1 VRRGFQFQAAGDLLA
16 AVSAYE
22 VRQGVGSA
30 ILSRRLRE
38 CKLVLG
44 SNIFREIW
52 PMMRR
57 VSLLFFAVVLLLA
70 TSLDAHAFKRV
81 ALVVGNS
88 AYQNAA
94 RLPNPARDAS
104 SIAEMFRNAGF
115 DVVALQQD
123 VGNLDFKRAVRRF
136 EEAAIDADVAVVF
149 YAGHGLEIGGVN
161 YMIPVDAKLAS
172 DFDAPDEAI
181 PLDRIIDAVTSARQ
195 LRLVILDACRD
206 NPFVANMARRVA
218 SRSISAGL
226 AKVEPSTAD
235 TLIAY
240 AAKAGSTA
248 ADGTGEHSPYT
259 TALLHNLMLPGV
271 DIRLAFG
278 RVRDEVMKITGQSQ
292 EPFVYGSLGGRT
304 VSLLDTA
311 DALATALSATVDSNA
326 QARLDYEQFEKV
338 GTKEAWD
345 AFLTLHASGP
355 YADLARAQRA
365 KLAAS
370 SAKKPDL
377 PQTKPNANASEIVAA
392 LTTPPTAPGSDSAAS
407 AAPAAPNAR
416 DIARMLQTELKR
428 VGCYADVI
436 NGEWSGPSRR
446 ALDAFNQN
454 AGTKLETSKATLDAV
469 GAVRDTPNRAC
480 PLTCG
485 RGLRADGDRC
495 VAITCDPGYVV
506 GDSGACEQAKGRP
519 RAVDR
524 SPPAE
529 APKKQAP
536 EPKRQANTRPAAPAA
551 RAPSAASAPAQ
562 VACDRFGCQPVKRG
576 CKMRT
581 EDFRGETQ
589 QEAICN

>member
-1 VRRGFQFQAAGDLLA
+1 MVRR
-16 AVSAYE
+16 
-22 VRQGVGSA
+22 
-30 ILSRRLRE
+30 I
-38 CKLVLG
+38 
-44 SNIFREIW
+44 
-52 PMMRR
+52 
-57 VSLLFFAVVLLLA
+57 SLLFFAAALLLG
-70 TSLDAHAFKRV
+70 TSLEAHAYKRV

-104 SIAEMFRNAGF
+104 SIAEMFKNAGF

-149 YAGHGLEIGGVN
+149 YAGHGIEIGGVN
-161 YMIPVDAKLAS
+161 YMIPIDAKLAS

-181 PLDRIIDAVTSARQ
+181 PLDRIIDAVTSAKQ

-206 NPFVANMARRVA
+206 NPFVANMMRRVA
-218 SRSISAGL
+218 SRSVSAGL
-226 AKVEPSTAD
+226 AKVEPTTAE

-304 VSLLDTA
+304 VSLFETR
-311 DALATALSATVDSNA
+311 DALATAVSAPVDPNA

-370 SAKKPDL
+370 GAQKPDL
-377 PQTKPNANASEIVAA
+377 PQTKPNAKASQIVAA
-392 LTTPPTAPGSDSAAS
+392 LTTPPTAPGSDPAAS
-407 AAPAAPNAR
+407 IPPAGPNGR

-428 VGCYADVI
+428 VGCYEDVI

-469 GAVRDTPNRAC
+469 GAVRDTPNRVC

-495 VAITCDPGYVV
+495 VAITCEPGYVA
-506 GDSGACEQAKGRP
+506 GASGACEQAKDRS
-519 RAVDR
+519 RAVDK
-524 SPPAE
+524 SPPTQ
-529 APKKQAP
+529 APKKQEP
-536 EPKRQANTRPAAPAA
+536 EPKRQVNTRPAAPPTARAA
-551 RAPSAASAPAQ
+551 RSAPSAPAQ
-562 VACDRFGCQPVKRG
+562 VACDRFGCQPVKKG

-581 EDFRGETQ
+581 EDFKGETQ
-589 QEAICN
+589 QEVICN

>member
-1 VRRGFQFQAAGDLLA
+1 MSLWCGRTIHAKGVR
-16 AVSAYE
+16 
-22 VRQGVGSA
+22 SA
-30 ILSRRLRE
+30 ILSRGLRQCE
-38 CKLVLG
+38 LELV
-44 SNIFREIW
+44 SNVFREIR
-52 PMMRR
+52 PMVRR
-57 VSLLFFAVVLLLA
+57 ISLLFLAAVLLLA
-70 TSLDAHAFKRV
+70 TSLEAHAYKRV

-104 SIAEMFRNAGF
+104 SVAEMFRDAGF
-115 DVVALQQD
+115 DVVALQRD

-149 YAGHGLEIGGVN
+149 YAGHGIEIGGVN
-161 YMIPVDAKLAS
+161 YMIPIDAKLAS

-181 PLDRIIDAVTSARQ
+181 PLDRIIDAVTSAKQ
-195 LRLVILDACRD
+195 FRLVILDACRD
-206 NPFVANMARRVA
+206 NPFVANMTRRVA
-218 SRSISAGL
+218 SRSVSAGL

-278 RVRDEVMKITGQSQ
+278 RIRDEVMKITGQSQ

-304 VSLLDTA
+304 VSLLDA
-311 DALATALSATVDSNA
+311 RDAVATAPSAPVDPNA
-326 QARLDYEQFEKV
+326 EARLDYEQFEKV

-345 AFLTLHASGP
+345 AFLTLHSSGP

-370 SAKKPDL
+370 GAQKPDL
-377 PQTKPNANASEIVAA
+377 PQAKPDAKPSQIIAA
-392 LTTPPTAPGSDSAAS
+392 LTTAPGSDPAAS
-407 AAPAAPNAR
+407 TPPAGPNGR

-436 NGEWSGPSRR
+436 NGEWGGSSRR
-446 ALDAFNQN
+446 ALDMFNQN
-454 AGTKLETSKATLDAV
+454 TGTKFETSKATLDAV
-469 GAVRDTPNRAC
+469 GTVRDTPNRVC

-495 VAITCDPGYVV
+495 VAITCEPGYLV
-506 GDSGACEQAKGRP
+506 GESGACEQAKDRS
-519 RAVDR
+519 RAVDK
-524 SPPAE
+524 SPPAQ
-529 APKKQAP
+529 APKKQEP
-536 EPKRQANTRPAAPAA
+536 EPKRQVNTRPAAPAPAA
-551 RAPSAASAPAQ
+551 RAAAPSAAPGQ